1 MKNFFV
7 LFASLLLAGSTNAQQ
22 TTAMDFQRNDCYGN
36 PHHLF
41 STLDS
46 NNVVIL
52 EYAMDC
58 SSCINAAHKIETM
71 KENLDAMYPGKIRFY
86 QFAYTNSYTCNT
98 MIDFVQDNNINAVP
112 FDSGAAQVAYYGGF
126 GMPTV
131 VIVAGASHEVLFTTI
146 GFSTS
151 DTTQM
156 SAEIQDFFSTLS
168 VGELPASVTSF
179 TSYPNPAVDEVTSQL
194 TLAEY
199 ATIDLQLFDITGKK
213 VADIYHGTTVGLLS
227 NTIDLTGFTPGMYVL
242 RAVVDGHTAFNKISV
257 TR

>member
-1 MKNFFV
+1 MKNLFFLFAAV
-7 LFASLLLAGSTNAQQ
+7 LFASASHAQQ
-22 TTAMDFQRNDCYGN
+22 TTAMDFQRNDCYGD

-71 KENLDAMYPGKIRFY
+71 KANLDAMYPGKIRFY
-86 QFAYTNSYTCNT
+86 QFAYTNSYSCNT

-131 VIVAGASHEVLFTTI
+131 VVVAGATHEVLFTAI

-156 SAEIQDFFSTLS
+156 SAEIQDFFNTLS
-168 VGELPASVTSF
+168 VGDLPASVTSF
-179 TSYPNPAVDEVTSQL
+179 TTYPNPAVDAVTSQL
-194 TLAEY
+194 TLVEY
-199 ATIDLQLFDITGKK
+199 ATVDLQLFDIAGKK
-213 VADIYHGTTVGLLS
+213 VADVYHGTTVGLLA
-227 NTIDLTGFTPGMYVL
+227 NTIDLTGYAPGMYVL
-242 RAVVDGHTAFNKISV
+242 RATIDGHSAYNKISV